1 MSCRRGNRFTTKGN
15 LKVLH
20 SFSKENWIHVPFEW
34 PFEQKLA
41 PQSQCPNAQVRKKR
55 ISLLLLTLN
64 VIFTSSCKLFN
75 DTNFTQVNKKK
86 KRYFT
91 SNHAGS
97 FRSSFSRLAVLD
109 YPAIFPSAVNAQESK
124 TREYSQ

>member
-1 MSCRRGNRFTTKGN
+1 M
-15 LKVLH
+15 
-20 SFSKENWIHVPFEW
+20 PFEW

-86 KRYFT
+86 NDTLPPTMRDRSDLLSPAWQFWT
-91 SNHAGS
+91 IRPF
-97 FRSSFSRLAVLD
+97 FRQR
-109 YPAIFPSAVNAQESK
+109 
-124 TREYSQ
+124 